1 MLYMAQMYEITKQV
15 FLGEIDIVA
24 IHLRME
30 TTIHRIAREM
40 AEPWRVHVF
49 VHLLIFILFA
59 LFVCLFV
66 YYYYYY
72 YSIVII
78 IGYNYHRWPAVIELP
93 FWQSAV
99 V

>member
-1 MLYMAQMYEITKQV
+1 MIIDEIHFNYSSILY
-15 FLGEIDIVA
+15 A
-24 IHLRME
+24 ICNSC
-30 TTIHRIAREM
+30 
-40 AEPWRVHVF
+40 F

-72 YSIVII
+72 SIVIV
-78 IGYNYHRWPAVIELP
+78 IGYNYHRWPVVMELP
-93 FWQSAV
+93 FWQPAV